1 VAGDGAVECHVD
13 QTTAGNVR
21 GASATRTLVC
31 KPTRN
36 GDPDG
41 SGRKTL
47 TQGGVHVLK
56 TRCFLLAACAAVI
69 VSPAVAD
76 DAARQAQ
83 REKKFA
89 EALSGAV
96 LVGQFSIDGVQ
107 TDKLPFPER
116 YELKSVKKAKD
127 GLWTFTAH
135 VTFLKQDKTIPVTV
149 PVVWAGDTPMIS
161 LTDAELPGMGKE
173 LSAKVIFDGGRYA
186 GTWQHGKFGGHMWG
200 KIERPGTS
208 KPESGGDQAGP
219 AAKPPARE

>member
-1 VAGDGAVECHVD
+1 M
-13 QTTAGNVR
+13 
-21 GASATRTLVC
+21 
-31 KPTRN
+31 
-36 GDPDG
+36 
-41 SGRKTL
+41 
-47 TQGGVHVLK
+47 
-56 TRCFLLAACAAVI
+56 LAAACVAVVVPPAA
-69 VSPAVAD
+69 AD
-76 DAARQAQ
+76 DARQAE

-89 EALSGAV
+89 ESLSGAV
-96 LVGQFSIDGVQ
+96 LVGQFSIDGLK

-135 VTFLKQDKTIPVTV
+135 VAYLKQDITIPVTV

-161 LTDAELPGMGKE
+161 LTNAELTGLGKE

-200 KIERPGTS
+200 KIERPGAS

-219 AAKPPARE
+219 AAKPPTRE